1 MRYRKSRELLAR
13 ARRSQAG
20 GVSSNVRAAESPTP
34 LFFTGGAG
42 SHLTDVDG
50 NDYVDYVLGQ
60 GPNIFGHAPDWLNE
74 AVSEAIASGVTFA
87 GQHELEITVAEKL
100 RELIPNADLV
110 RFASSGTEVV
120 QAALRLARA
129 YTGRSKFIKFEGHY
143 HGWADSVSFN
153 TTLADASAAGER
165 ESPERVAMSLGMP
178 ESVAAD
184 VIVLPWND
192 LEVVRDALETQ
203 DHDVA
208 AILTEPIM
216 CNTNCIMP
224 KPGYLEG
231 LRELC
236 DRHGVAL
243 IFDEVITG
251 FRVAAGGAQQTS
263 GVVADIS
270 TYAKAMAGGFPVAMF
285 AGKADIMSPLADGS
299 ALHGGTVNG
308 NIVSLAAANACL
320 DRLASE
326 DAAAIERLYGAGEA
340 LMEGLRGLCDKHEIP
355 ALIQGPGPMFA
366 MTFTDADTISDW
378 RDHAIRADTDA
389 YRRFCD
395 GMLERGVRLIARG
408 IWFVSTEHDAADVA
422 RTLEAA
428 DEVLATLYDEG

>member
-1 MRYRKSRELLAR
+1 MRYRKSRELLER
-13 ARRSQAG
+13 ARLSQAG
-20 GVSSNVRAAESPTP
+20 GVSSNVRSVETPTP
-34 LFFTGGAG
+34 LFFTRGAG

-60 GPNIFGHAPDWLNE
+60 GPNIFGHAPAWLNE
-74 AVSEAIASGVTFA
+74 AVGDAIADGMTFA

-100 RELIPNADLV
+100 QKLIPNADLV

-120 QAALRLARA
+120 QAALRMARVH
-129 YTGRSKFIKFEGHY
+129 TGRSRFIKFEGHY
-143 HGWADSVSFN
+143 HGWADSVSYN
-153 TTLADASAAGER
+153 TTLADVSTGGDR
-165 ESPERVAMSLGMP
+165 DNPSRVAMSLGMP
-178 ESVAAD
+178 ESVGAD

-192 LEVVRDALETQ
+192 LEVVRATLETP

-224 KPGYLEG
+224 NPGYLEG
-231 LRELC
+231 LRKLC
-236 DRHGVAL
+236 DQHGVVL

-251 FRVAAGGAQQTS
+251 FRVAAGGMQEMS

-285 AGKADIMSPLADGS
+285 AGREDIMSPLADGS
-299 ALHGGTVNG
+299 TLHGGTVNG
-308 NIVSLAAANACL
+308 NLMSLAAVNACL
-320 DRLASE
+320 DRLTDDDHAVTG
-326 DAAAIERLYGAGEA
+326 RLYSVGNA
-340 LMEGLRGLCDKHEIP
+340 LMEGLRELCYKHEIP
-355 ALIQGPGPMFA
+355 ALIQGPGPVFSL
-366 MTFTDADTISDW
+366 TFTDTDSISDW
-378 RDHAIRADTDA
+378 RDHATHADTDTYA
-389 YRRFCD
+389 RFCN

-408 IWFVSTEHDAADVA
+408 IWFVSTEHDADDVA

-428 DEVLATLYDEG
+428 DEVLAGL

>member
-1 MRYRKSRELLAR
+1 MTAM
-13 ARRSQAG
+13 
-20 GVSSNVRAAESPTP
+20 T
-34 LFFTGGAG
+34 T
-42 SHLTDVDG
+42 LTTFS
-50 NDYVDYVLGQ
+50 GQ
-60 GPNIFGHAPDWLNE
+60 GPNIFGHAPAWLNE
-74 AVSEAIASGVTFA
+74 AVSESLAYGLTFA

-100 RELIPNADLV
+100 QRIIPNAELV

-129 YTGRSKFIKFEGHY
+129 HTGRSRFIKFEGHY
-143 HGWADSVSFN
+143 HGWADSVSYN
-153 TTLADASAAGER
+153 TTLADVDAAGDR
-165 ESPERVAMSLGMP
+165 DDPARVAMSLGIP

-184 VIVLPWND
+184 VVVLPWND
-192 LEVVRDALETQ
+192 LDAVRAALETP

-236 DRHGVAL
+236 DRHGVVL

-251 FRVAAGGAQQTS
+251 FRVAAGGMQEAS

-285 AGKADIMSPLADGS
+285 AGKSEIMSPLADGS

-308 NIVSLAAANACL
+308 NVMSLAAVSACL
-320 DRLASE
+320 DRLTE
-326 DAAAIERLYGAGEA
+326 NDNAAIGRLYGVGNA
-340 LMEGLRGLCDKHEIP
+340 LMDGLRDLCGKHEIP
-355 ALIQGPGPMFA
+355 ALIQGPGPVFSL
-366 MTFTDADTISDW
+366 TFTDADAITDW
-378 RDHAIRADTDA
+378 RDHAARADTDA
-389 YRRFCD
+389 YARFCE
-395 GMLERGVRLIARG
+395 GMLERGVRLIGRG
-408 IWFVSTEHDAADVA
+408 IWFVSTEHDMNDVA

-428 DEVLATLYDEG
+428 DEVLARL